1 MSDSQ
6 TFRMLANL
14 NKRTLKGSLN
24 GCLRVKFNII
34 SNCARKEASSL
45 SDQAIEAAY
54 YRQLVGY
61 LVNNDSVNG
70 MVRVISRR
78 FPLPSEI
85 TRIAQEFA
93 RVMGNVNEEYWGLFC
108 TVWDIAYAGTYT
120 GFGRL

>member
-24 GCLRVKFNII
+24 GCPRVKFNII
-34 SNCARKEASSL
+34 SNCARKEANSL

-78 FPLPSEI
+78 SPLHGEV

-93 RVMGNVNEEYWGLFC
+93 RVMGNVKEEYWKGLCGFC
-108 TVWDIAYAGTYT
+108 AAIT
-120 GFGRL
+120 F

>member
-1 MSDSQ
+1 
-6 TFRMLANL
+6 MLANL
-14 NKRTLKGSLN
+14 NKRTLKVSLN
-24 GCLRVKFNII
+24 GCPRVKFNII

-78 FPLPSEI
+78 SPLPSEI

-93 RVMGNVNEEYWGLFC
+93 RVMGNVKEEY
-108 TVWDIAYAGTYT
+108 
-120 GFGRL
+120 